1 MRHTDYVVRVQLIG
15 KDNRFR
21 VVEKSFK
28 TEAARAKWL
37 EKKDANDELFQILAF
52 SDPQ

>member
-1 MRHTDYVVRVQLIG
+1 MRYTDYVVRARLLD
-15 KDNRFR
+15 KNNRFK

-28 TEAARAKWL
+28 TNDARAKWL
-37 EKKDANDELFQILAF
+37 DKMDEKGELFEVIAF